1 MNTRKFTPAKLACPL
16 FFAFMGMFGCNPEV
30 EVDPATNLDLDAA
43 SNAKIANGA
52 TNVKYRGKHYIV
64 LSAQEKL
71 PAGLEGKLTAANG
84 KINRLY
90 AEVGV
95 ATAYSEDP
103 EFSAKASK
111 IPGVR
116 SVVRDLDIEWLKPE
130 DQKVVEMENFG
141 TPPFSGDDD
150 RFFDLQWGHA
160 AIQAPEAWNAG
171 ARGKGVRVAVLD
183 TGFDLDHPD
192 LAPNIDLAASK
203 SFVIGEQLSYALPG
217 VGSHGTHTA
226 GTIAAADNGI
236 GIIGV
241 APEAKLILVKVLRDS
256 GTGAFSWIMD
266 GIVHATQQG
275 ADVINMSI
283 GASLY
288 RNGKYL
294 DDNGTPDDPSDD
306 FLVKGD
312 TKGVQELLVALD
324 RVTRYANKNGSTLI
338 ASAGN
343 EANNGNADKSLVHI
357 PSSSSGVISI
367 SATAPRGWALN
378 PTTTFMDN
386 LASYSNYGTPDVHFA
401 APGGDYMY
409 PGAEIATI
417 AGVTQYVYVFD
428 YVFSTGSNLTPGV
441 ASYYWSVG
449 TSMAGPHAAGVA
461 ALIIGQ
467 NGGDMDPTQVLA
479 RMRAS
484 ADDLGKPG
492 RDPLYGY
499 GRVNALR
506 AVTLTQ

>member
-1 MNTRKFTPAKLACPL
+1 MITKKFTPSKLAYPL
-16 FFAFMGMFGCNPEV
+16 VFALAGLFGCNPEV
-30 EVDPATNLDLDAA
+30 EVDPAASLSLDATSEA
-43 SNAKIANGA
+43 QIANGA
-52 TNVKYRGKHYIV
+52 SKIKYRGKHYIV
-64 LSAQEKL
+64 LSTQEQL
-71 PAGLEGKLTAANG
+71 PAGLESKLAAANG
-84 KINRLY
+84 KVNKLMPQ
-90 AEVGV
+90 AGV
-95 ATAYSEDP
+95 ASVFSEDP
-103 EFSAKASK
+103 EFVAKASK

-116 SVVRDLDIEWLKPE
+116 SVVRDLEIEWLKPE
-130 DQKVVEMENFG
+130 DQKVVALENYG
-141 TPPFSGDDD
+141 TPPFSGDND

-160 AIQAPEAWNAG
+160 AIQASEAWNAG
-171 ARGKGVRVAVLD
+171 ARGKGVRIAVLD
-183 TGFDLDHPD
+183 SGFDLDHPD

-203 SFVIGEQLSYALPG
+203 SFVTGEQLGYALPG

-241 APEAKLILVKVLRDS
+241 APEAQLILVKVLRDTGS
-256 GTGAFSWIMD
+256 GAFSWIID

-275 ADVINMSI
+275 ADVINMSL

-294 DDNGTPDDPSDD
+294 DDNGTPNDPTDD

-312 TKGVQELLVALD
+312 TKGVQELLIALD
-324 RVTRYANKNGSTLI
+324 RATRYATKNGVTLI

-343 EANNGNADKSLVHI
+343 DANNGNADQSLVHI

-378 PTTTFMDN
+378 PLNTFMDN
-386 LASYSNYGTPDVHFA
+386 LASYSNYGIKDVQFA

-409 PGAEIATI
+409 PGNEIATI

-428 YVFSTGSNLTPGV
+428 YVFSTGSNLTPGA

-449 TSMAGPHAAGVA
+449 TSMAAPHATGVA

-467 NGGDMDPTQVLA
+467 NGGQMDPAKVLA

-492 RDPLYGY
+492 RDPYYGY
-499 GRVNALR
+499 GRLNALR